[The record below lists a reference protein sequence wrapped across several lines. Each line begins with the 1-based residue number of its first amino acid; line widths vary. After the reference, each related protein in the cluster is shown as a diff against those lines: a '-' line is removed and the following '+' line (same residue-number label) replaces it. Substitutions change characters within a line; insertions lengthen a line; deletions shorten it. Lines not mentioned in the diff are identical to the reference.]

1 MHDYFIVLWML
12 LLWMCFGVIL
22 LIYKK
27 KPKPIS
33 LFNKAKPLPFRT
45 FQRKPK
51 WVKREVIRIKAHA
64 EKSGCRAVADI
75 FNRHHVATGFSVS
88 KSYVATILRNHQ
100 SEILNLRK
108 VWRRKTP
115 RRMSKNRIWGVD
127 LTGVMNSENTVTNIF
142 GIIDHGTRKCISL
155 KSLQNKASITLLK
168 ILIEAMERNGKPK
181 AVRTDNESI
190 FTSRLFRFGLWILG
204 IQHQRTM
211 LHCPWMN
218 GRIERF
224 FGTFKQVADQ
234 VIFNTKYIQKS
245 LDEFAF
251 WYNHVR
257 PHRGLNGFTPHEM
270 WSDIDPY
277 AKPPKSSTMYV
288 GWDGLLT
295 GFHIDYG

>member
-1 MHDYFIVLWML
+1 
-12 LLWMCFGVIL
+12 
-22 LIYKK
+22 
-27 KPKPIS
+27 
-33 LFNKAKPLPFRT
+33 
-45 FQRKPK
+45 
-51 WVKREVIRIKAHA
+51 VKRDVIRIKAHA

-75 FNRHHVATGFSVS
+75 FNRHHAATGVSVS
-88 KSYVATILRNHQ
+88 KSYVANIIRTHK
-100 SEILNLRK
+100 SEILSIRK
-108 VWRRKTP
+108 IWKHKVP
-115 RRMSKNRIWGVD
+115 REMKKNIIWGMD
-127 LTGVMNSENTVTNIF
+127 ITGVMNFDDTNSNIL

-181 AVRTDNESI
+181 AIRTDNESI
-190 FTSRLFRFGLWILG
+190 FTSRLLRVGLWILG

-211 LHCPWMN
+211 FHCPWMN

-234 VIFNTKYIQKS
+234 VIFNTKSIQES

-251 WYNHVR
+251 WYNNVR
-257 PHRGLNGFTPHEM
+257 PHRNLNGFTPHEM
-270 WSDIDPY
+270 WSGIDPY

-295 GFHIDYG
+295 GFYIDYG